1 MPVNLSNVRRCLQ
14 AFDFKSLFIEEL
26 GWDRHQVTINVDVDG
41 QSFALRAV
49 AEKRGLQVFECPAPN
64 SRGVPNY
71 SARGKIERQVT
82 KAAYEHIIIYTDAE
96 QTIQTWQW
104 VKREPGR
111 PLARREHHYYN
122 GQPGDALIQK
132 IRHLA
137 VDLAEE
143 DGITLPAV
151 AGRVRRAFDV
161 DRVTKR
167 FYDHFKT
174 EHAAFLKFVKNI
186 PAESDREWYA
196 SLMLNRLMFVYF
208 IQKKGYLD
216 GDSNYLRGRLAQV
229 RERKG
234 KGKFLPFYRFFLL
247 RLFHEGL
254 GRPPAHREKDF
265 EELLGKIPYL
275 NGGLFDVH
283 DLEKTHTGID
293 IPDEAFE
300 RLFNFFD
307 QYQWHLDE
315 RPLRADNE
323 INPDVLGYIFEKYI
337 NQKQMGAYYTKEDI
351 TGYIARNTI
360 IPFLFDATEKK
371 CPAAFKPGGA
381 LWKLLADDPDRYIY
395 EPVRRGVVDEKGKII
410 PESALPD
417 FVQKG
422 MADPK
427 KRMFDRRYNLGEADL
442 ADTCGT
448 KLTLPTETW
457 REYAARRRRCL
468 ELREKLKAG
477 HIHSIN
483 DLITYNLDICQ
494 FAEDAIENSEEPEVL
509 RAFWQ
514 AIERVS
520 VLDPTCGSG
529 AFLFAALN
537 ILEPLYDACLDRMQA
552 FLDDLA
558 RSAGH
563 GGPSA
568 ERDRDVKRSAGE
580 KHRPEK
586 LADFRKT
593 LEQVSKHP
601 NRRYYI
607 LKSIVVNNLY
617 GVDIM
622 EEAVEICKLRLFL
635 KLVAQVDD
643 PRQIEPL
650 PDIDFNIRPGN
661 TLVGYASLDQI
672 QTMEDGTLSL
682 FPEQIKRIEEDAELV
697 DRAFKKFHEMQTE
710 HDMDAAQFAAAKIE
724 LRKRLNK
731 LRTEIDHLLA
741 KDYGVD
747 VDKPKLLEKWRSSHL
762 PFHWFAEFYGIMC
775 GGGFDVIIGNPPYLE
790 SREIDY
796 ELRGFACLESAAI
809 HAMCVERGTRLLHR
823 RGCMSMIVPLALP
836 STQRMKVL
844 QDILEKDR
852 MAWYANFAWRPGK
865 LFDTVNR
872 ALTIFVV
879 MPPVGEEHTYS
890 TGYQKWTSEDR
901 EDIFGRVRYVE
912 VPRDRPAF
920 WIPKLGSEVEWSIL
934 KKCMGVRTV
943 ISNFTGRTDYRVYY
957 RTDGGLYWKVFTNFA
972 PKFKLNG
979 RLGHSSRETWFT
991 VAKQKHVES
1000 IIAALS
1006 SDVFWWWYTV
1016 TSNLRHLNPYDVQNF
1031 PLPEAI
1037 LSDSDI
1043 YRLGR
1048 DYLKD
1053 IDRESTML
1061 VREQKQTGRTE
1072 TQSFKIQESKPLI
1085 DEIDSVLAKHYGF
1098 TDEELDFIVNYD
1110 IKYRMG
1116 QEDADEG

>member
-1 MPVNLSNVRRCLQ
+1 MPANPSRIREFLK
-14 AFDFKSLFIEEL
+14 AADFRALFIEEL
-26 GWDRHQVTINVDVDG
+26 GWDRHQGGIDVTVDG
-41 QSFALRAV
+41 QSHALRAV
-49 AEKRGLQVFECPAPN
+49 AQKRGFQVFECQAPSPKAFPN
-64 SRGVPNY
+64 SAVR
-71 SARGKIERQVT
+71 RKIERQVT
-82 KAAYEHIIIYTDAE
+82 KSAYEHIIIFTDSDRAM
-96 QTIQTWQW
+96 QTWQW
-104 VKREPGR
+104 VKREPNR
-111 PLARREHHYYN
+111 PLACREPTYHRD
-122 GQPGDALIQK
+122 QPGDALIQK
-132 IRHLA
+132 LQILS
-137 VDLAEE
+137 VELAEE
-143 DGITLPAV
+143 ERVNLPQL
-151 AGRVRRAFDV
+151 AGRVRQAFDV

-167 FYDHFKT
+167 FYEHFKE

-186 PAESDREWYA
+186 PTESDRDWYA

-216 GDSNYLRGRLAQV
+216 GDSNYLRSRMAKVQ
-229 RERKG
+229 EQKG
-234 KGKFLPFYRFFLL
+234 KGKFLSFYRFFLM

-254 GRPPAHREKDF
+254 GKPPGARQKDF
-265 EELLGKIPYL
+265 EALLGEIPYL

-360 IPFLFDATEKK
+360 IPFLFDAAEKK
-371 CPAAFKPGGA
+371 CAAAFKPGSV
-381 LWKLLADDPDRYIY
+381 LWKLLAADPDRYIY
-395 EPVRRGVVDEKGKII
+395 EPVRRGVIDEKGKII

-422 MADPK
+422 MRDPK

-442 ADTCGT
+442 AADGK

-457 REYAARRRRCL
+457 REYVARRNRCL
-468 ELREKLKAG
+468 ELRVKLKSG
-477 HIHSIN
+477 DIHSIN

-494 FAEDAIENSEEPEVL
+494 FAEDAVENCEEPEVL

-529 AFLFAALN
+529 AVLFASLN

-552 FLDDLA
+552 FLYDLV
-558 RSAGH
+558 RS
-563 GGPSA
+563 
-568 ERDRDVKRSAGE
+568 GE

-586 LADFRKT
+586 FADFRKT
-593 LEQVSKHP
+593 LEQVAKHP

-643 PRQIEPL
+643 HRQIEPL

-661 TLVGYASLDQI
+661 TLVGYATLDQI
-672 QTMEDGTLSL
+672 KISEEGTLGL
-682 FPEQIKRIEEDAELV
+682 FHDQIRRIEEDAELV

-710 HDMDAAQFAAAKIE
+710 HDMDAAKFADAKIE

-741 KDYGVD
+741 KEYGVD
-747 VDKPKLLEKWRSSHL
+747 ADKPKLLEKWRSSHL
-762 PFHWFAEFYGIMC
+762 PFHWFAEFYGIMS
-775 GGGFDVIIGNPPYLE
+775 GGGFDVIIGNPPYVVYAPAKVAYSILPKSYQTFETKNLYSYVCERSIELGHNISRVGLIVQLTVLSAERMDSLQNILLKRGSLYTVSFPRRPESVFDGVEMPVSILLSSVDPKSVILSSRVCRFYTEERNHALATLSLTQHGIRKDGHRIAKIGSDLE
-790 SREIDY
+790 QVIHQKVGTQEQVLSRLTQNESDHLLYYQEACRYWVKACVGMPFFKRNGKQIAPPHGRTLCFVSRESSCFATCLANSSLFYWFYSVFSDCEHINDVL
-796 ELRGFACLESAAI
+796 LREAPIPRIWETSQWGKI
-809 HAMCVERGTRLLHR
+809 YNRLQKDLVANSKRKTINTSQGHK
-823 RGCMSMIVPLALP
+823 IEYDEIKAL
-836 STQRMKVL
+836 L
-844 QDILEKDR
+844 
-852 MAWYANFAWRPGK
+852 
-865 LFDTVNR
+865 
-872 ALTIFVV
+872 
-879 MPPVGEEHTYS
+879 
-890 TGYQKWTSEDR
+890 
-901 EDIFGRVRYVE
+901 
-912 VPRDRPAF
+912 
-920 WIPKLGSEVEWSIL
+920 
-934 KKCMGVRTV
+934 
-943 ISNFTGRTDYRVYY
+943 
-957 RTDGGLYWKVFTNFA
+957 
-972 PKFKLNG
+972 
-979 RLGHSSRETWFT
+979 
-991 VAKQKHVES
+991 
-1000 IIAALS
+1000 
-1006 SDVFWWWYTV
+1006 
-1016 TSNLRHLNPYDVQNF
+1016 
-1031 PLPEAI
+1031 
-1037 LSDSDI
+1037 
-1043 YRLGR
+1043 
-1048 DYLKD
+1048 
-1053 IDRESTML
+1053 
-1061 VREQKQTGRTE
+1061 
-1072 TQSFKIQESKPLI
+1072 SKPVI
-1085 DEIDSVLAKHYGF
+1085 DEIDSILAKHYGF

-1116 QEDADEG
+1116 QDDGADDA